1 MRFSHLTSTIG
12 SPRARNPATPTA
24 CGSNRQCD
32 PPDNTRRRARSFR
45 RREGGTRRS
54 RNGPGGREA
63 RHAPTGEC
71 LRRVT
76 GPGSA
81 ARVRIRRERSTQTR
95 MIRNKC
101 SPYSHAAPP
110 PFGVNPLTVR
120 HVQNLFSVGGP
131 RQSRPVGCIWDEQ
144 SRACPRRRG
153 GAGGAA
159 ACAATRVT
167 ADLVSPFEPW
177 LSSCRAVE
185 APSRRCR
192 GTVEVLSRCC
202 RGLACRVPVEP
213 VEFLS
218 SLSSWLV
225 EAQTQNAK
233 PLCAAVLAH
242 DHTRDCT

>member
-110 PFGVNPLTVR
+110 PFGVNPLTETR
-120 HVQNLFSVGGP
+120 PKSVQRRRTETIPSGGMHLGRTIP
-131 RQSRPVGCIWDEQ
+131 RVPPPSR
-144 SRACPRRRG
+144 RRRRRG
-153 GAGGAA
+153 RVCRDPRDGG
-159 ACAATRVT
+159 
-167 ADLVSPFEPW
+167 
-177 LSSCRAVE
+177 
-185 APSRRCR
+185 SRL
-192 GTVEVLSRCC
+192 TV
-202 RGLACRVPVEP
+202 
-213 VEFLS
+213 
-218 SLSSWLV
+218 
-225 EAQTQNAK
+225 
-233 PLCAAVLAH
+233 
-242 DHTRDCT
+242 